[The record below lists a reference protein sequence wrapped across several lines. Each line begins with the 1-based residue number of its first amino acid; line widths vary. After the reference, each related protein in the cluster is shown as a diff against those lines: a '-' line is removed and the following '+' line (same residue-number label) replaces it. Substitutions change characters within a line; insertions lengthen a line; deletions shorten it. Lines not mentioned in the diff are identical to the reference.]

1 MRGGG
6 ALVVLVLMMM
16 MRGTGGRVMRVNRV
30 HVQLIGHALGLLQPV
45 IGLHRWLHGREMREG
60 LQSSLVTGAITGVLG
75 LPMRRRQALIVV
87 RAVTGGRGTTDGPH
101 RRRASTTDAAAS
113 AAGRR
118 GTGANLM
125 LQIRLVGQHVLQV
138 VRRVMVM
145 VAAAVARRDARGE
158 IRKEYTQI
166 IAPRAPHGRG
176 DAAHSSVHVLVRL
189 LMMLVLLRVLQM
201 TVRGR

>member
-1 MRGGG
+1 MRCGG
-6 ALVVLVLMMM
+6 ALVVLVLMM

-45 IGLHRWLHGREMREG
+45 IGLYRWLHGREMREG
-60 LQSSLVTGAITGVLG
+60 LQSSLVTGAITGFLG

-87 RAVTGGRGTTDGPH
+87 RTVTGGRGTTDGPN

-125 LQIRLVGQHVLQV
+125 QIRLVGQHVLQV

-145 VAAAVARRDARGE
+145 VAATVARRDVRGE
-158 IRKEYTQI
+158 IRKQYTQI
-166 IAPRAPHGRG
+166 ITPRAPHGRG

-189 LMMLVLLRVLQM
+189 LMMLVLLRVL
-201 TVRGR
+201 